1 MALQLQISYCFP
13 EYLTDGATI
22 SRLLASDALG
32 GSLGEKWL
40 QTRTPGQRQLA
51 ANGMRNW

>member
-22 SRLLASDALG
+22 SRLLASNALG

-51 ANGMRNW
+51 ANDMRNW